1 MPSFLQNWLTRRSSA
16 LPSAATRAE
25 SVPSTS
31 SNTDTTPNISNHN
44 SVAPSLTPATSNT
57 DAASISTDA
66 TPKHE
71 STGRSSDRLRH
82 SRSSIGSYNERVLAN
97 SVKRKSRRK
106 TTIDTNRT
114 VSGETFVEAST
125 SAQEQLIQES
135 EQALDRDWTL
145 GALPGDDLRLSEK
158 EETGIKRRR
167 STRLDIL
174 DKASELVEKT
184 SSVLGKRGRE
194 TVDAG
199 VEKMKALKGDRRTSL
214 RSRHLETPSFEGPMT
229 KKPRFSETPLQEEL
243 STPPK
248 SERKVAKR
256 PNKRWL
262 SQGLYVGQDRDFD
275 ARLTESKNKAKK
287 ESKPEAKDRKR
298 ALLLLPMFAGQ
309 RVIENGRTFKLPFDI
324 FNPLPPGQPKPE
336 EWKKTHKSRLKLS
349 SRFKP
354 WLIECSQMCLRARQ
368 PPYGKRLS
376 AWNLLNASA
385 RPRPAVM
392 KIASI
397 ASCSM
402 SATAAI
408 AISAPS
414 IAPTAHSNPYAS
426 GQKSVASTISASKY
440 AKRSTGATA
449 SAQTALSRPTRL
461 LSNIPARSSLRRNVT
476 AVCMAATRTRRY
488 VIHPLSAYSLQNRK
502 LT

>member
-1 MPSFLQNWLTRRSSA
+1 M
-16 LPSAATRAE
+16 
-25 SVPSTS
+25 
-31 SNTDTTPNISNHN
+31 
-44 SVAPSLTPATSNT
+44 
-57 DAASISTDA
+57 
-66 TPKHE
+66 
-71 STGRSSDRLRH
+71 
-82 SRSSIGSYNERVLAN
+82 
-97 SVKRKSRRK
+97 
-106 TTIDTNRT
+106 
-114 VSGETFVEAST
+114 SGETLVEAST

-145 GALPGDDLRLSEK
+145 GALPGDDLRLPEK

-199 VEKMKALKGDRRTSL
+199 VEKMKALKGDRSTSL
-214 RSRHLETPSFEGPMT
+214 RPRHPETPSFEGPMT
-229 KKPRFSETPLQEEL
+229 KKPRFSATPLQEEL

-256 PNKRWL
+256 PTKRWL

-287 ESKPEAKDRKR
+287 ESKSEAKDRKR

-354 WLIECSQMCLRARQ
+354 WLIDCSQMCSWARQ
-368 PPYGKRLS
+368 PAYGKRPS
-376 AWNLLNASA
+376 A
-385 RPRPAVM
+385 
-392 KIASI
+392 
-397 ASCSM
+397 
-402 SATAAI
+402 
-408 AISAPS
+408 
-414 IAPTAHSNPYAS
+414 
-426 GQKSVASTISASKY
+426 
-440 AKRSTGATA
+440 
-449 SAQTALSRPTRL
+449 
-461 LSNIPARSSLRRNVT
+461 
-476 AVCMAATRTRRY
+476 
-488 VIHPLSAYSLQNRK
+488 
-502 LT
+502 